1 MGTELI
7 HMYDIDNLLNV
18 VLLGTLLS
26 MDVNYLRS
34 NDAKLWKSMVDMRTN
49 YLNLT
54 DQQLKNIAIQH
65 DRQVVEFK
73 ESIFK

>member
-1 MGTELI
+1 
-7 HMYDIDNLLNV
+7 MYDIDNLLNV

-49 YLNLT
+49 YRNLT

-73 ESIFK
+73 EAIFK